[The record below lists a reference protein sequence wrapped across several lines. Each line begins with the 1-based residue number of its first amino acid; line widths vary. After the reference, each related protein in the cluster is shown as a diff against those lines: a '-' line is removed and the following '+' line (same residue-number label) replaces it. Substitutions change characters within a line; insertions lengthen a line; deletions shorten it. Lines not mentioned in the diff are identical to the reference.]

1 MTSDDPD
8 ESFDGN
14 PDPFSISTSIAE
26 EVDGHAQRCR
36 HRSVY
41 EGSVVMVIRGAVPT
55 SLLTI

>member
-14 PDPFSISTSIAE
+14 PDPYSISTSIAE

-41 EGSVVMVIRGAVPT
+41 EGSLVTVIRAPDVAF
-55 SLLTI
+55 